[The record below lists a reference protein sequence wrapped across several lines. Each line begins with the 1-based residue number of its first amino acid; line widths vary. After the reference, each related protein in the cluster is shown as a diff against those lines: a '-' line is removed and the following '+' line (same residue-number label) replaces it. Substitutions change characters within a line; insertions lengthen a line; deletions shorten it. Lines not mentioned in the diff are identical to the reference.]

1 MKKDSEEISR
11 GVKHKRAKVNELILK
26 ERTKDDQAE
35 QRPQLGH
42 AKEEEFRKAEQ
53 NFKSKHSQME
63 FQPLNWR
70 IL

>member
-1 MKKDSEEISR
+1 M
-11 GVKHKRAKVNELILK
+11 K

-35 QRPQLGH
+35 QRHQLGH

-53 NFKSKHSQME
+53 NLKSKLSQME
-63 FQPLNWR
+63 LQPLNWR

>member
-1 MKKDSEEISR
+1 MKKESEEISR
-11 GVKHKRAKVNELILK
+11 GVNYKRAKVDELIMK

-35 QRPQLGH
+35 QRHQLGH

-53 NFKSKHSQME
+53 NLKSKLSQME
-63 FQPLNWR
+63 LQPLNWR